1 MRLRAYMIKFI
12 IGFLLIAFLVTGSLA
27 AEEKTSKQ
35 ILILASYNLGM
46 KWDDSIISEIKHH
59 FAIYMP
65 SAAINVE
72 FMDTKRIDPNVARLA
87 DLKTLYLKKYK
98 DRHFDVIISTDT
110 DAFKFLLNNR
120 EEIFP
125 GTPVVFCGVISF
137 EDEMLRGK
145 RNFTGVMEVFDI
157 RDTISLMLKLHP
169 HTKLIAIV
177 NDNTTTGQSNRKIMD
192 TVIPEFD
199 NKVSFEY
206 LDNLTAEEL
215 AQRVSSLP
223 NDSLI
228 LEMTFNRDRTGKIL
242 TYEDT
247 TSLIQGASSV
257 PIYAL
262 WEFLMGYGVVGGKML
277 TGSSQGSEAASLPS
291 AS

>member
-1 MRLRAYMIKFI
+1 
-12 IGFLLIAFLVTGSLA
+12 
-27 AEEKTSKQ
+27 
-35 ILILASYNLGM
+35 M
-46 KWDDSIISEIKHH
+46 KWDDSIISEIKHQ
-59 FAIYMP
+59 FSIYMP
-65 SAAINVE
+65 SAVINVE
-72 FMDTKRIDPNVARLA
+72 FMDTKRIDPNAARLA

-98 DRHFDVIISTDT
+98 DRHFDAIISTDT
-110 DAFKFLLNNR
+110 DAFQFLLNNS

-125 GTPVVFCGVISF
+125 GTPVVFCGVINF

-169 HTKLIAIV
+169 HTKLIAIL
-177 NDNTTTGQSNRKIMD
+177 NDNTTTGQANRKIVD

-199 NKVSFEY
+199 NNVSFEY
-206 LDNLTAEEL
+206 LDNLTTTEL
-215 AQRVSSLP
+215 MQRVSSLP

-228 LEMTFNRDRTGKIL
+228 LEMTFNRDRAGKIL
-242 TYEDT
+242 TYEDA

-262 WEFLMGYGVVGGKML
+262 RDFHMGYGVVGGKMI
-277 TGSSQGSEAASLPS
+277 TGSSQGSEAAKLALRILGGES
-291 AS
+291 AEN